1 MDFKQVYDF
10 TNQAVKETLGET
22 AVVNEDLSNIV
33 DIGREIFNADK
44 LDKYVNALVDRIGK
58 VVFVDRVYRSKA
70 PSILVDGWTYGQ
82 VLQKIDAGL
91 PEAFENPTW
100 NLQDGQTYDPNVFHK
115 PSVTAKFFSNRT
127 TFEVDLS
134 IPTIQARGAFISP
147 EDMGRFISMIF
158 VKTDNAITLRL
169 DKLIQA
175 TIASMLAETYHAD
188 IADKTASETTGIK
201 AVNLLKLYNDYSGEA
216 LTADKAL
223 KNLSFLKFATEK
235 ILAYSDYMEYYSELY
250 NIGGADRFTE
260 KKDQKVVLLS
270 DFQRSADVYLQSDTY
285 HNEMVRLPEAQKVAY
300 WQGTGEDI
308 SFDSLSKIDV
318 KLPSS
323 PDTEVKIAHVLG
335 AIFDRD
341 ALGVCCIRRRVTSQY
356 NAKAEF
362 TNYFYKFDAG
372 YWNDLNENCVM
383 FFIA

>member
-33 DIGREIFNADK
+33 DIGRQIFNADK

-91 PEAFENPTW
+91 PEAVENPTW

-115 PSVTAKFFSNRT
+115 PSVAAKFFSNRT

-175 TIASMLAETYHAD
+175 TIASMLAETYHDD

-235 ILAYSDYMEYYSELY
+235 ILAYSDYMEYYSKLY

-300 WQGTGEDI
+300 WQGTGEDL

-318 KLPSS
+318 KIPSS
-323 PDTEVKIAHVLG
+323 PTTEVKIAHALG

-341 ALGVCCIRRRVTSQY
+341 ALGVCCIKRRVTTQY